1 MTHNP
6 DHYRE
11 NNMRGSATLA
21 RLAVGSLLAGGL
33 ALSGAA
39 GVAFADTAASQPTMG
54 ASMNAADDC
63 LAEYREGTR
72 EGHKA
77 GYDFGHTKGYNE
89 GYKKAYGEGYEPKPE
104 PEANKLQREGL
115 LEPGPCQKDYEE
127 AFAAAYDKGEQ
138 KGYQVGYKKGWSEGH
153 AKAKQDSR
161 EDSEKKPE
169 GAPQN

>member
-1 MTHNP
+1 
-6 DHYRE
+6 
-11 NNMRGSATLA
+11 MRVRTTLA
-21 RLAVGSLLAGGL
+21 RLAVGSVLAGGL
-33 ALSGAA
+33 ALSGAGA
-39 GVAFADTAASQPTMG
+39 AFADTAAPQPTMG
-54 ASMNAADDC
+54 ASMKADDC

-104 PEANKLQREGL
+104 VAPDMQQRQGL

-161 EDSEKKPE
+161 EDAEKPE
-169 GAPQN
+169 ENKN